1 VDKESINVFN
11 WQNYLE
17 ENQARFVDELLELL
31 RIPSISTSPEHL
43 DDVRRAAEWT
53 AARLEVAGLEGVRVI
68 PTAGH
73 PVVYGEWLHAPGRPT
88 ILIYGH
94 GDVQPPDPLH
104 LWTTPPFEPTIRDGR
119 VFARGASD
127 MKGTLLATIVAVE
140 ALLKTEGALP
150 VNVKF
155 LFEGEEEIGAPHLSS
170 VLANHRELFACDM
183 AISADGGQWS
193 ETEPNITLSARGG
206 CGLQVDVKGASSD
219 LHSGLYGGAIQN
231 PIHAL
236 VRLLDTMHAPDGTIT
251 VDGFYDEVRDFSEA
265 ERAQIAET
273 PYDEA
278 NFLAGL
284 GLTETFG
291 EPGYTT
297 RERIGIRPTLEI
309 NGIWGGFQGGG
320 VKTVLP
326 NEAHAKITCRLVADQ
341 DPVKIRDL
349 LTRHIESHASPGV
362 TVRVQPAALLMKPY
376 MMPADHPGNEALQI
390 VHEQLYGRK
399 PYYHRNGG
407 SNAVYGLILDHLG
420 VYTVGLGFI
429 LDDENIHAP
438 DEFFRL
444 SSFQRAQKAYCMM
457 LKQLAAPAP
466 Q

>member
-1 VDKESINVFN
+1 MSN
-11 WQNYLE
+11 WQSYLE
-17 ENQARFVDELLELL
+17 ENQARFIDELLEFL
-31 RIPSISTSPEHL
+31 RIPSISTSPEHAG
-43 DDVRRAAEWT
+43 DVRRAAEW
-53 AARLEVAGLEGVRVI
+53 AASRLEAAGLEGVRI
-68 PTAGH
+68 ISTAGH

-94 GDVQPPDPLH
+94 VDVQPPDPLS
-104 LWTTPPFEPTIRDGR
+104 LWTTQPFEPAIRDGR
-119 VFARGASD
+119 AYARGASD

-140 ALLKTEGALP
+140 AHLKTEGTLP
-150 VNVKF
+150 VNVKY
-155 LFEGEEEIGAPHLSS
+155 LFEGEEEIGAPHLPS
-170 VLANHRELFACDM
+170 VLATHPELFACDL

-193 ETEPNITLSARGG
+193 ETEPNITLSTRGG
-206 CGLQVDVKGASSD
+206 CGLQIDVKGANSD

-236 VRLLDTMHAPDGTIT
+236 VHLLDTMHAPDGTIA
-251 VDGFYDEVRDFSEA
+251 VDGFYEDVRDFSA
-265 ERAQIAET
+265 KERAQIAQA

-278 NFLAGL
+278 QFLAGL

-309 NGIWGGFQGGG
+309 NGIWGGFQGEG

-326 NEAHAKITCRLVADQ
+326 NEAHAKITCRLVVDQ

-349 LTRHIESHASPGV
+349 LTRYIENNAPPGV
-362 TVRVQPAALLMKPY
+362 TVTVQPAALLMKPY
-376 MMPADHPGNEALQI
+376 MIPADHPGNEALRI
-390 VHEQLYGRK
+390 VHEQLYGRQ
-399 PYYHRNGG
+399 PYYHRSGA
-407 SNAVYGLILDHLG
+407 SNAVYGLILEHLG

-429 LDDENIHAP
+429 LNDENVHAP

-444 SSFQRAQKAYCMM
+444 RSFRRAQKAYCLM
-457 LKQLAAPAP
+457 LKQL
-466 Q
+466 

>member
-1 VDKESINVFN
+1 MSK

-17 ENQARFVDELLELL
+17 ENQDRFVDELLELL
-31 RIPSISTSPEHL
+31 RIPSISTSPEHAA
-43 DDVRRAAEWT
+43 DVRRAAGWA
-53 AARLEVAGLEGVRVI
+53 AARLEGAGIEGVRII

-94 GDVQPPDPLH
+94 VDVQPPDPLQ

-119 VFARGASD
+119 VYARGASD
-127 MKGTLLATIVAVE
+127 MKGTLMATMAAVE
-140 ALLKTEGALP
+140 ALLKTEGGLP

-155 LFEGEEEIGAPHLSS
+155 LFEGEEEIGAPHLPE

-193 ETEPNITLSARGG
+193 ETEPSITLSTRGG
-206 CGLQVDVKGASSD
+206 CGLQIDVKGARGD
-219 LHSGLYGGAIQN
+219 LHSGFYGGAIQN

-236 VRLLDTMHAPDGTIT
+236 VRLLDTLHTPDGTIA
-251 VDGFYDEVRDFSEA
+251 VDGFYDDVRDFSAE
-265 ERAQIAET
+265 ERAQLT
-273 PYDEA
+273 KSPYDEDK
-278 NFLAGL
+278 FLAGL

-291 EPGYTT
+291 EPGYMT

-309 NGIWGGFQGGG
+309 NGIWGGFQGEG

-341 DPVKIRDL
+341 DPAKVRDL
-349 LTRHIESHASPGV
+349 LIRHIENHAPPGV
-362 TVRVQPAALLMKPY
+362 TVAVQPAALLMKPY
-376 MMPADHPGNEALQI
+376 MIPADHPGNEALRI
-390 VHEQLYGRK
+390 VHEGLYGRT

-420 VYTVGLGFI
+420 VYTIGLGFI
-429 LDDENIHAP
+429 LNDENIHAP

-444 SSFQRAQKAYCMM
+444 SSFRRAQKAYCMV
-457 LKQLAAPAP
+457 LKQLAAQATHDGPG
-466 Q
+466 